1 MIRPLFNFVARNPWI
16 FVPLAFLV
24 LIGVWIT
31 FFVLASGVDTREIP
45 VKTVAPSHQTTP

>member
-1 MIRPLFNFVARNPWI
+1 VIRSLLAFISRNPWI

-45 VKTVAPSHQTTP
+45 VKKAAPSHQATP